1 MQSSHCQSGIWR
13 LLHQKLDGFN
23 GCTRLFSKSKG
34 IEVAFLHSKQCLEK
48 VSSCSDLYKGY
59 EEPTFD
65 GEYWH
70 LPLNDYFL
78 NGNIK
83 WKELDGDYPI

>member
-1 MQSSHCQSGIWR
+1 MLIQIIVNPEYGDYYTKNWMV
-13 LLHQKLDGFN
+13 FN
-23 GCTRLFSKSKG
+23 GCTRVFSKSKG

-83 WKELDGDYPI
+83 WKK